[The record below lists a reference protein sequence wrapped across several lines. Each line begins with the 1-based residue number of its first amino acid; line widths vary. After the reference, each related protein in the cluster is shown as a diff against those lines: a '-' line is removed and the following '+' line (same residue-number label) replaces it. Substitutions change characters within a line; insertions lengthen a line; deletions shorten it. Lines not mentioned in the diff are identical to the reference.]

1 MIVGRQLL
9 KEFRNYNKC
18 MLTLIFD
25 PEKDAANTQKHGVSL
40 GNAQS
45 FEWDTALTW
54 PDTRRDYGEQRM
66 AGLGYIGLRLM
77 MVVYVDRP
85 PDKPTQRRIISLRK
99 ANKREE
105 RFYAE
110 T

>member
-9 KEFRNYNKC
+9 IEFRNYNKC

-54 PDTRRDYGEQRM
+54 PDTRRDYGEKRVV
-66 AGLGYIGLRLM
+66 GLGYIGLRLM

-85 PDKPTQRRIISLRK
+85 PEKPTQRRIISLRK

>member
-1 MIVGRQLL
+1 
-9 KEFRNYNKC
+9 
-18 MLTLIFD
+18 ML
-25 PEKDAANTQKHGVSL
+25 
-40 GNAQS
+40 
-45 FEWDTALTW
+45 
-54 PDTRRDYGEQRM
+54 
-66 AGLGYIGLRLM
+66 LRLM